1 MVMRRF
7 VCLFT
12 VLALFFLG
20 CGRKEEPDVGAPTA
34 VSSPEEPAGGVVNA
48 SQSNHGEA
56 GKKQPGSEDEW
67 PRTVEEATATLLA
80 IMSDKDKELV
90 RNTAEEDLIQFH
102 HGWGMGIR
110 NDFGLWQG
118 NDALLKSCGKQHPD
132 DASMVIIRSVW
143 KELRETQSSD
153 KGAEDNAVNRAS

>member
-1 MVMRRF
+1 MVMRRL

-20 CGRKEEPDVGAPTA
+20 CGRKEEPDVGDPMA
-34 VSSPEEPAGGVVNA
+34 VSSPEEPARGAVNA
-48 SQSNHGEA
+48 SQSNHSET
-56 GKKQPGSEDEW
+56 GKKQSGSEDEW
-67 PRTVEEATATLLA
+67 PRTVEEATARLLA
-80 IMSDKDKELV
+80 VMSDKDKELV
-90 RNTAEEDLIQFH
+90 RKTAEEDLIGFH

-118 NDALLKSCGKQHPD
+118 NDALLKSCGEQHPD

-143 KELRETQSSD
+143 KELRKNQGSEQS
-153 KGAEDNAVNRAS
+153 AEDDAVNRAP